1 MTNAK
6 VVELNTKIMEELCK
20 NCVLLLNINK
30 HPWNGNHKEFG
41 FLEDLIK
48 VGKGKITEQLAWGC
62 ALAYE
67 DTLREAS
74 YSPSITYFDFNSGMC
89 EMFTPKDKYKL
100 IVKVEEI

>member
-41 FLEDLIK
+41 FL
-48 VGKGKITEQLAWGC
+48 
-62 ALAYE
+62 
-67 DTLREAS
+67 
-74 YSPSITYFDFNSGMC
+74 
-89 EMFTPKDKYKL
+89 
-100 IVKVEEI
+100 

>member
-6 VVELNTKIMEELCK
+6 VVELNTKNMEESCK

-41 FLEDLIK
+41 FLEDPIK

-67 DTLREAS
+67 DTLREDS
-74 YSPSITYFDFNSGMC
+74 YPPSITYFDFNSGMC

-100 IVKVEEI
+100 IVKVEEL